1 VRFASK
7 AQLPRP
13 RPNPEVKGAAEHRNR
28 GGAARRR
35 LRFGRLFL
43 AAALV
48 LAAGC
53 AGPEARIRRN
63 RAEFERLPAETQA
76 VIREG
81 RIALGF
87 TPEMVRLAVGEPDQ
101 RWTRTDAQG
110 RKEIWS
116 YTRFETLAGLP
127 LYRGAYHLAAGG
139 YACYDDGLRG
149 TARAKEYFKVTFA
162 EGRVSIV
169 EEDSR

>member
-1 VRFASK
+1 M
-7 AQLPRP
+7 
-13 RPNPEVKGAAEHRNR
+13 KGATRHLNR
-28 GGAARRR
+28 AGSSRRFSQSG
-35 LRFGRLFL
+35 LLL

-63 RAEFERLPAETQA
+63 RAEFERLPVEAQA

-81 RIALGF
+81 KVALGF

-116 YTRFETLAGLP
+116 YTRFETAAGLP
-127 LYRGAYHLAAGG
+127 LFRGAYHEAAGG
-139 YACYDDGLRG
+139 YACYDDGVRG
-149 TARAKEYFKVTFA
+149 TARAKEYFKVTFTD
-162 EGRVSIV
+162 GRVSSV
-169 EEDSR
+169 EQDSR